1 MELYCH
7 RGWML
12 TIIMWKDI
20 ETSEDLL
27 GYRFHARL
35 LKEIVLDKSMLPTS
49 IGIFGNWGY
58 GKSSLMLLMEKEI
71 NEEITKQVAEEN
83 NPRILQVRFN
93 GWQYESYET
102 TKYSLIQVL
111 LDSVEKYLSDN
122 RDIFDK
128 LDIILKRINLLKL
141 GVLLLKKYVWDKIP
155 NAIKSNLPTADDLKK
170 CVGVDDIT
178 KFQNEFQN
186 EHTSLFVTKFR
197 TLLESIVEDAKFD
210 SIIVYIDDLDRCSG
224 EKMIECIEA
233 IKLFLNVKNTAF
245 VLGADERMVERAI
258 KEHYPE
264 IEQDKRQIYSPFSD
278 YLEKLI
284 QIPYRL
290 PRLSLNEQYTY
301 ILFLLLKSKYP
312 NFFNAV
318 IKDYND
324 YKNKE
329 PFGNYDAEKMRAAL
343 GENKIP
349 DVEALIPIIP
359 MMTRFLNG
367 SPRQLKR
374 FLNTFDLRM
383 RMVQVANIREI
394 DPTVLAKLMLLEY
407 NFKYQRLFESLYGM
421 QLLGDGIIDKIGE
434 VEECARQKKKLNDKR
449 WQEWEEDNLVLD
461 WLSLSPSLSGVNL
474 KEYFWIARDSLKNSV
489 PVESLV
495 SNVARRFYL
504 TLRNKQSAI
513 AKKKFL
519 QEEIAKLE
527 DEERQMVIMLLNH
540 DFTKNPNDSKVLEL
554 LQADSEVRVLIQN
567 ESDCKS
573 LFSHVDTL
581 KMEPAWGVI
590 LGKLKK
596 NDFWNHFISPLKFG
610 EKLQKMLNK

>member
-1 MELYCH
+1 
-7 RGWML
+7 
-12 TIIMWKDI
+12 MWKDI

-449 WQEWEEDNLVLD
+449 WQEWEEDNLFLD

-474 KEYFWIARDSLKNSV
+474 KEYFWIARDALKNSV

-495 SNVARRFYL
+495 SNVARRSYL

-573 LFSHVDTL
+573 LFSHVDIL

-590 LGKLKK
+590 LRKLKK

>member
-1 MELYCH
+1 
-7 RGWML
+7 
-12 TIIMWKDI
+12 MWKDI

-554 LQADSEVRVLIQN
+554 LQADSDVRVLIQN

>member
-1 MELYCH
+1 
-7 RGWML
+7 
-12 TIIMWKDI
+12 MWKDI

-27 GYRFHARL
+27 GYRFHAKL

-58 GKSSLMLLMEKEI
+58 GKSSLMLLLEKEI
-71 NEEITKQVAEEN
+71 NEEIAMHVAEGN
-83 NPRILQVRFN
+83 TLRILQVRFN

-122 RDIFDK
+122 RDVFEK
-128 LDIILKRINLLKL
+128 LDILLKRINLLKL

-155 NAIKSNLPTADDLKK
+155 NAIKSNLPQADDLKE
-170 CVGVDDIT
+170 CIGVDDIT

-197 TLLESIVEDAKFD
+197 TLLESIVEEAKFD

-329 PFGNYDAEKMRAAL
+329 PFGNYDAEKMRATL

-394 DPTVLAKLMLLEY
+394 EPTVLAKLMLLEY

-449 WQEWEEDNLVLD
+449 WQEWEEDNLFLD

-495 SNVARRFYL
+495 SNVARRSYL

-573 LFSHVDTL
+573 LFSHVDIL

-596 NDFWNHFISPLKFG
+596 NNFWNHFISPLKFG

>member
-1 MELYCH
+1 
-7 RGWML
+7 
-12 TIIMWKDI
+12 MWKDI

-71 NEEITKQVAEEN
+71 NEEITKQVDEEN
-83 NPRILQVRFN
+83 NPRILQIRFN

-122 RDIFDK
+122 RDVFDK
-128 LDIILKRINLLKL
+128 IDIILKRINLLKL

-197 TLLESIVEDAKFD
+197 TLLESIVEEAKFD

-264 IEQDKRQIYSPFSD
+264 IDTERSQIYSPFSD

-318 IKDYND
+318 IKDYNE
-324 YKNKE
+324 YKDKE

-349 DVEALIPIIP
+349 NVDAFIPIIP
-359 MMTRFLNG
+359 MMTHFLNG

-374 FLNTFDLRM
+374 FLNTFDQRM
-383 RMVQVANIREI
+383 KMVKVANIREI
-394 DPTVLAKLMLLEY
+394 EPIVLAKLMLLEY
-407 NFKYQRLFESLYGM
+407 NFKYQRLFESLYNM
-421 QLLGDGIIDKIGE
+421 QLLGDGIIDKMDE

-449 WQEWEEDNLVLD
+449 WKEWEEDDLVLD
-461 WLSLSPSLSGVNL
+461 WLSLSPSLAGVNL

-489 PVESLV
+489 PIESFV
-495 SNVARRFYL
+495 SNVVRRLYL
-504 TLRNKQSAI
+504 VLCNKKSVI
-513 AKKKFL
+513 AKKTFL
-519 QEEIAKLE
+519 QQEVAKLN
-527 DEERQMVIMLLNH
+527 DEEHQMLIMLLNH
-540 DFTKNPNDSKVLEL
+540 DFTKEPNEGKVREI
-554 LQADSEVRVLIQN
+554 LQADSEVRILIQN
-567 ESDCKS
+567 EYDCKS

-590 LGKLKK
+590 LGRLKK
-596 NDFWNHFISPLKFG
+596 IDFWNHFIGLLKLD
-610 EKLQKMLNK
+610 EKLQKILNK

>member
-1 MELYCH
+1 
-7 RGWML
+7 
-12 TIIMWKDI
+12 MWKDI

-27 GYRFHARL
+27 GYRFHAKL
-35 LKEIVLDKSMLPTS
+35 LKEIVLDKSMLSTS

-58 GKSSLMLLMEKEI
+58 GKSSLMLLLEKEI
-71 NEEITKQVAEEN
+71 NEEIAMHVAEGN
-83 NPRILQVRFN
+83 TPRILQVRFN

-122 RDIFDK
+122 RDVFEK
-128 LDIILKRINLLKL
+128 LDILLKRINLLKL

-155 NAIKSNLPTADDLKK
+155 NAIKSNLPQADDLKE
-170 CVGVDDIT
+170 CIGVDDIT

-197 TLLESIVEDAKFD
+197 TLLESIVEEAKFD

-421 QLLGDGIIDKIGE
+421 QLLGDGIIDQIGE

-513 AKKKFL
+513 AMKKFL

>member
-1 MELYCH
+1 
-7 RGWML
+7 
-12 TIIMWKDI
+12 MWKDI

-27 GYRFHARL
+27 GYRFHAKL

-58 GKSSLMLLMEKEI
+58 GKSSLMLLLEKEI
-71 NEEITKQVAEEN
+71 NEEIAMHVAEGN
-83 NPRILQVRFN
+83 TPRILQVRFN

-122 RDIFDK
+122 RDVFEK
-128 LDIILKRINLLKL
+128 LDILLKRINLLKL

-155 NAIKSNLPTADDLKK
+155 NAIKSNLPQADDLKE
-170 CVGVDDIT
+170 CIGVDDIT

-197 TLLESIVEDAKFD
+197 TLLESIVEEAKFD

>member
-1 MELYCH
+1 
-7 RGWML
+7 
-12 TIIMWKDI
+12 MWKDI

-27 GYRFHARL
+27 GYRFHAKL
-35 LKEIVLDKSMLPTS
+35 LKEIVLDKSMLLTS

-58 GKSSLMLLMEKEI
+58 GKSSLMLLLEKEI
-71 NEEITKQVAEEN
+71 NEEIAMHVAEGN
-83 NPRILQVRFN
+83 TPRILQVRFN

-122 RDIFDK
+122 RDVLEK
-128 LDIILKRINLLKL
+128 LDILLKRINLLKL

-155 NAIKSNLPTADDLKK
+155 NAIKSNLPQADDLKE
-170 CVGVDDIT
+170 CIGVDDIT

-197 TLLESIVEDAKFD
+197 TLLESIVEEAKFD

>member
-1 MELYCH
+1 
-7 RGWML
+7 
-12 TIIMWKDI
+12 MWKDI

-554 LQADSEVRVLIQN
+554 LQADSEVRALIQN

-596 NDFWNHFISPLKFG
+596 NDFWNHVISPLKFG
-610 EKLQKMLNK
+610 EKLQKC

>member
-1 MELYCH
+1 
-7 RGWML
+7 
-12 TIIMWKDI
+12 MWKDI

-27 GYRFHARL
+27 GYRFHAKL

-155 NAIKSNLPTADDLKK
+155 NAIKSNLPQADDLKE
-170 CVGVDDIT
+170 CIGVDDIT

-197 TLLESIVEDAKFD
+197 TLLESIVEEAKFD

-324 YKNKE
+324 YKNNE

-349 DVEALIPIIP
+349 NVEALIPIIP

>member
-1 MELYCH
+1 
-7 RGWML
+7 
-12 TIIMWKDI
+12 MWKDI

-27 GYRFHARL
+27 GYRFHAKL

-58 GKSSLMLLMEKEI
+58 GKSSLMLLLEKEI
-71 NEEITKQVAEEN
+71 NEEIAMHVAEGN
-83 NPRILQVRFN
+83 TPRILQVRFN

-122 RDIFDK
+122 RDVFEK
-128 LDIILKRINLLKL
+128 LDILLKRINLLKL
-141 GVLLLKKYVWDKIP
+141 GVLQLKKYVWDKIP
-155 NAIKSNLPTADDLKK
+155 NAIKSNLPQADDLKE
-170 CVGVDDIT
+170 CIGVDDIT

-197 TLLESIVEDAKFD
+197 TLLESIVEEAKFD

-329 PFGNYDAEKMRAAL
+329 PFGNYDAEKMRATL

-394 DPTVLAKLMLLEY
+394 EPTVLAKLMLLEY

-449 WQEWEEDNLVLD
+449 WQEWEEDNLFLD

-489 PVESLV
+489 PVECLV
-495 SNVARRFYL
+495 SNVARRSYL

-573 LFSHVDTL
+573 LFSHVDIL

>member
-1 MELYCH
+1 
-7 RGWML
+7 
-12 TIIMWKDI
+12 MWKDI

-27 GYRFHARL
+27 GYRFHAKL

-58 GKSSLMLLMEKEI
+58 GKSSLMLLLEKEI
-71 NEEITKQVAEEN
+71 NEEIAMHMAEGDT
-83 NPRILQVRFN
+83 PRILQVRFN

-122 RDIFDK
+122 RDVFEK
-128 LDIILKRINLLKL
+128 LDILLKRINLLKL
-141 GVLLLKKYVWDKIP
+141 GVLLLRKYVWDKIP
-155 NAIKSNLPTADDLKK
+155 NAIKSNLPQADDLKE
-170 CVGVDDIT
+170 CIGVDDIT

-197 TLLESIVEDAKFD
+197 TLLESIVEEAKFD

-394 DPTVLAKLMLLEY
+394 EPTVLAKLMLLEY

-519 QEEIAKLE
+519 QEENAKLE

>member
-1 MELYCH
+1 
-7 RGWML
+7 
-12 TIIMWKDI
+12 MWKDI

-343 GENKIP
+343 GENKIL

>member
-1 MELYCH
+1 
-7 RGWML
+7 
-12 TIIMWKDI
+12 MWKDI

-27 GYRFHARL
+27 GYRFHAKL

-58 GKSSLMLLMEKEI
+58 GKSSLMLLLEKEI
-71 NEEITKQVAEEN
+71 NEEIAMHVAEGN
-83 NPRILQVRFN
+83 TPRILQVRFN

-122 RDIFDK
+122 RDVFEK
-128 LDIILKRINLLKL
+128 LDILLKRINLLKL

-155 NAIKSNLPTADDLKK
+155 NAIKSNLPQADDLKE
-170 CVGVDDIT
+170 CIGVDDIT

-197 TLLESIVEDAKFD
+197 TLLESIVEEAKFD

-329 PFGNYDAEKMRAAL
+329 PFGNYDAEKMRATL

-394 DPTVLAKLMLLEY
+394 EPTVLAKLMLLEY

-449 WQEWEEDNLVLD
+449 WQEWEEDNLFLD

-495 SNVARRFYL
+495 SNVARRSYL

>member
-1 MELYCH
+1 
-7 RGWML
+7 
-12 TIIMWKDI
+12 MWKDI

-170 CVGVDDIT
+170 CVGIDDIT

-554 LQADSEVRVLIQN
+554 LQADSEVRALIQN

>member
-1 MELYCH
+1 
-7 RGWML
+7 
-12 TIIMWKDI
+12 MWKDI

-27 GYRFHARL
+27 GYRFHAKL

-290 PRLSLNEQYTY
+290 PRLSLKEQYTY

>member
-1 MELYCH
+1 
-7 RGWML
+7 
-12 TIIMWKDI
+12 MWKDI

-27 GYRFHARL
+27 GYRFHAKL

-58 GKSSLMLLMEKEI
+58 GKSSLMLLLEKEI
-71 NEEITKQVAEEN
+71 NEEIAMHVAEGN
-83 NPRILQVRFN
+83 TPRILQVRFN

-122 RDIFDK
+122 RDVFEK
-128 LDIILKRINLLKL
+128 LDILLKRINLLKL

-155 NAIKSNLPTADDLKK
+155 NAIKSNLPQADDLKE
-170 CVGVDDIT
+170 CIGVDDIT

>member
-1 MELYCH
+1 
-7 RGWML
+7 
-12 TIIMWKDI
+12 MWKDI

-27 GYRFHARL
+27 GYRFHAKL

-58 GKSSLMLLMEKEI
+58 GKSSLMLLLEKEI
-71 NEEITKQVAEEN
+71 NEEIAMHVAEGN
-83 NPRILQVRFN
+83 TPRILQVRFN

-329 PFGNYDAEKMRAAL
+329 PFGNYDAEKMRATL

-394 DPTVLAKLMLLEY
+394 EPTVLAKLMLLEY

-449 WQEWEEDNLVLD
+449 WQEWEEDNLFLD

-495 SNVARRFYL
+495 SNVARRSYL

-573 LFSHVDTL
+573 LFSHVDIL

>member
-1 MELYCH
+1 
-7 RGWML
+7 
-12 TIIMWKDI
+12 MWKDI

-27 GYRFHARL
+27 GYRFHAKL

-58 GKSSLMLLMEKEI
+58 GKSSLMLLLEKEI
-71 NEEITKQVAEEN
+71 NEEIAMHVAEGN
-83 NPRILQVRFN
+83 TPRILQVRFN

-122 RDIFDK
+122 RDVFEK
-128 LDIILKRINLLKL
+128 LDILLKRINLLKL

-155 NAIKSNLPTADDLKK
+155 NAIKSNLPQADDLKE
-170 CVGVDDIT
+170 CIGVDDIT

-197 TLLESIVEDAKFD
+197 TLLESIVEEAKFD

-461 WLSLSPSLSGVNL
+461 WLSLSPSLYGVNL

>member
-1 MELYCH
+1 
-7 RGWML
+7 
-12 TIIMWKDI
+12 MWKDI

-27 GYRFHARL
+27 GYRFHAKL

-58 GKSSLMLLMEKEI
+58 GKSSLMLLLEKEI
-71 NEEITKQVAEEN
+71 NEEIAMHVAEGN
-83 NPRILQVRFN
+83 TPRILQVRFN

-122 RDIFDK
+122 RDVFEK
-128 LDIILKRINLLKL
+128 LDILLKRINLLKL

-155 NAIKSNLPTADDLKK
+155 NAIKSNLPQADDLKE
-170 CVGVDDIT
+170 CIGVDDIT

-197 TLLESIVEDAKFD
+197 TLLESIVEEAKFD

-394 DPTVLAKLMLLEY
+394 APTVLAKLMLLEY

-495 SNVARRFYL
+495 SNVARRFYQ

>member
-1 MELYCH
+1 
-7 RGWML
+7 
-12 TIIMWKDI
+12 MWKDI

-27 GYRFHARL
+27 GYRFHAKL

-58 GKSSLMLLMEKEI
+58 GKSSLMLLLEKEI
-71 NEEITKQVAEEN
+71 NEEIAMHAAEGN
-83 NPRILQVRFN
+83 TPRILQVRFN

-122 RDIFDK
+122 RDVFEK
-128 LDIILKRINLLKL
+128 LDILLKRINLLKL

-155 NAIKSNLPTADDLKK
+155 NAIKSNLPQADDLKE
-170 CVGVDDIT
+170 CIGVDDIT

-197 TLLESIVEDAKFD
+197 TLLESIVEEAKFD

-329 PFGNYDAEKMRAAL
+329 PFGNYDAEKMRATL

-394 DPTVLAKLMLLEY
+394 EPTVLAKLMLLEY

-449 WQEWEEDNLVLD
+449 WQEWEEDNLFLD

-495 SNVARRFYL
+495 SNVARRSYL

-573 LFSHVDTL
+573 LFSHVDIL